1 MFTVAR
7 PIEGISLNGLEY
19 LLDEDTGQPRVFP
32 TLELAVLF
40 LQANGFGHMSE
51 IDIRNE
57 FNITEIEDGPVLQ
70 ADDSER
76 GA

>member
-7 PIEGISLNGLEY
+7 PIDGIPLNGLEY

-57 FNITEIEDGPVLQ
+57 FNITEVQHG
-70 ADDSER
+70 S
-76 GA
+76 

>member
-40 LQANGFGHMSE
+40 LQANGFGHLSDIE
-51 IDIRNE
+51 IQDA
-57 FNITEIEDGPVLQ
+57 FTITEIQNEP
-70 ADDSER
+70 
-76 GA
+76 

>member
-40 LQANGFGHMSE
+40 LQANGFGHMSDIE
-51 IDIRNE
+51 IQDA
-57 FNITEIEDGPVLQ
+57 FTITEIKDGPILHS
-70 ADDSER
+70 DDNH
-76 GA
+76 GQQ